1 MTKEQLL
8 YSLAK
13 DIFLKKLPH
22 DYLHDK
28 SKKDHINQID
38 NAIAVAKLFYE
49 RVELDEEKK

>member
-1 MTKEQLL
+1 MTKEQLI

-13 DIFLKKLPH
+13 EIFLKKLPH

-28 SKKDHINQID
+28 SRKNHTDQMD

-49 RVELDEEKK
+49 RVEKDEDIQ

>member
-1 MTKEQLL
+1 MTKEQLI
-8 YSLAK
+8 YNLAK

-28 SKKDHINQID
+28 SKKNHSDQID